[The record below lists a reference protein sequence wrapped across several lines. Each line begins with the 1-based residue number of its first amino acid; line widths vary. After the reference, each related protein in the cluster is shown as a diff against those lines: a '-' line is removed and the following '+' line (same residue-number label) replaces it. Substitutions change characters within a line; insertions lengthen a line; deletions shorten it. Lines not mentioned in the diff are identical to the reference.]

1 MKALAILVLL
11 EFMSTSVAAEAPEAI
26 LVKPL
31 AAGAIIT
38 ADDVVADEALKATII
53 GRELRR
59 QMPAGAVLRNSD
71 VRPPTLVVRNR
82 PVRIDYAKGPLLI
95 SAPGRA
101 LSNGAKGETVRVMNL
116 SSRSIITGV
125 VIDVDRVKVQ

>member
-1 MKALAILVLL
+1 
-11 EFMSTSVAAEAPEAI
+11 
-26 LVKPL
+26 
-31 AAGAIIT
+31 
-38 ADDVVADEALKATII
+38 
-53 GRELRR
+53 
-59 QMPAGAVLRNSD
+59 MPAGAVLRNSD

-101 LSNGAKGETVRVMNL
+101 LSNGANGETVRVMNL